1 MSVLSRDD
9 ILNASDRP
17 TRNVEVPEWGGT
29 VIVRGLSGAERD
41 AYEASM
47 VVTSPGGKVR
57 TNMRNIRARLV
68 AMACVDSDGARLF
81 TDSDVDALGDK
92 SAAAMER
99 VFDVARTLSGLTD
112 DDVEELA
119 EGFGDAPSEGST
131 SV

>member
-1 MSVLSRDD
+1 MSVLSRDA

-29 VIVRGLSGAERD
+29 VIVRGLTGAERD
-41 AYEASM
+41 AYEAGM
-47 VVTSPGGKVR
+47 VQASPGGKVR

-68 AMACVDSDGARLF
+68 AMACVDAEGARLF
-81 TDSDVDALGDK
+81 TDSDVEALGGK

-99 VFDVARTLSGLTD
+99 VFDVARKLSGLTD
-112 DDVEELA
+112 GDVEELA
-119 EGFGDAPSEGST
+119 EVFGSAPSEPST